1 MEETSNAAESNAAK
15 WPESL
20 EHTFIVTLI
29 EETGKG
35 KVHNGKVKTDCWKA
49 VTDEFNKKAGKHY
62 NVEQIKGKLKRL
74 KKKYRLFSKL
84 IARTDMEWDPNTNTA
99 KGSDAAW
106 LNALQ
111 VSVIPLINFH
121 FVHYLNSSCK
131 QSRIYQCL

>member
-1 MEETSNAAESNAAK
+1 MAETPNTAN
-15 WPESL
+15 WPAPLQEK
-20 EHTFIVTLI
+20 FFVTLI

-35 KVHNGKVKTDCWKA
+35 NVRKGIIKKGCGQA
-49 VTDEFNKKAGKHY
+49 VTDEFNNRAGKHY